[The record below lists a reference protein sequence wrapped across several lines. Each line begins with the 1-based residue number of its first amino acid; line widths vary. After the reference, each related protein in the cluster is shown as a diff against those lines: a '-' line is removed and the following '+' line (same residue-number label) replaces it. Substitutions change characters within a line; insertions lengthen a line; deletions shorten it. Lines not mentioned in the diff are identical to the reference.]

1 MKRIITL
8 SIPSGLA
15 RASEAYL
22 KSGID
27 RRSFLNFC
35 AATGFAFTSP
45 SFLTGCLESPSKK
58 PVKTS
63 ADTLGPQSA
72 SLTVTDQH
80 KFPAEMGRRLA
91 GTTLRIV
98 TEDTLPA
105 NAIKKLLV
113 EEFIPV
119 TGIMVEW
126 ESHALDRV
134 HAKIV
139 SDTTQKAGFFDVRSS
154 GY

>member
-1 MKRIITL
+1 ML
-8 SIPSGLA
+8 G
-15 RASEAYL
+15 
-22 KSGID
+22 
-27 RRSFLNFC
+27 
-35 AATGFAFTSP
+35 
-45 SFLTGCLESPSKK
+45 K
-58 PVKTS
+58 PFQKTVKTS

-154 GY
+154 GH